1 MLRSPNKLYN
11 SDPELRT
18 AVEQENVTHRKR
30 KHGEDFSEA
39 FDDFTSKITDTLNNW
54 KTEIHNEISQLK
66 NNFESVLKADLVK
79 LNGSVADI
87 KSEINNVRQEYQ
99 DMKKTVL
106 SLDTK
111 YKGTLKK
118 IQDLE
123 KSIEFS
129 SDQMDDY
136 NKKIDVLTQA
146 NNKIE
151 SLEAQITELT
161 QDNKQLKL
169 EMNMNNQRDRLL
181 NLEIVGVTEGKDE
194 NLTAIVMSIAK
205 HANVLLSSEDI
216 VEVNRISPK
225 SRQPGRPRNIVV
237 KLKSRLLKDNIIS
250 GARKN
255 RLTTKDLDLTSDVR
269 PIYVNEHLTQQNK
282 FLLKKCRET
291 AKQKQYQYVW
301 TKNGRIYVRRNDIS
315 PALQVTQ
322 DSDIL
327 KII

>member
-1 MLRSPNKLYN
+1 MLRSPNKHYN
-11 SDPELRT
+11 SDPDLRNL
-18 AVEQENVTHRKR
+18 QENVTHRKR

-39 FDDFTSKITDTLNNW
+39 FNDFSSKIMDTLNSW
-54 KTEIHNEISQLK
+54 KIDMRSDISQLK
-66 NNFESVLKADLVK
+66 NNVESVLKADLEK
-79 LNGSVADI
+79 LNGTVAEI
-87 KSEINNVRQEYQ
+87 KSEINSVRQEYQ

-118 IQDLE
+118 IQELE
-123 KSIEFS
+123 KSMQFS
-129 SDQMDDY
+129 SDQFDDY
-136 NKKIDVLTQA
+136 NKKMDVITQA
-146 NNKIE
+146 NNKIV

-161 QDNKQLKL
+161 KDNKHLKL

-181 NLEIVGVTEGKDE
+181 NLEIVGVTEAKDD
-194 NLTAIVMSIAK
+194 NPTAIVMSIAK
-205 HANVLLSSEDI
+205 HVNVSISSEDI

-225 SRQPGRPRNIVV
+225 SRQPGRPRNIIV

-255 RLTTKDLDLTSDVR
+255 RLTTKDLGLIGDVR
-269 PIYVNEHLTQQNK
+269 PVYVNKHLTQHNK

-322 DSDIL
+322 ESDIL

>member
-1 MLRSPNKLYN
+1 M
-11 SDPELRT
+11 
-18 AVEQENVTHRKR
+18 
-30 KHGEDFSEA
+30 
-39 FDDFTSKITDTLNNW
+39 
-54 KTEIHNEISQLK
+54 
-66 NNFESVLKADLVK
+66 KADLVK